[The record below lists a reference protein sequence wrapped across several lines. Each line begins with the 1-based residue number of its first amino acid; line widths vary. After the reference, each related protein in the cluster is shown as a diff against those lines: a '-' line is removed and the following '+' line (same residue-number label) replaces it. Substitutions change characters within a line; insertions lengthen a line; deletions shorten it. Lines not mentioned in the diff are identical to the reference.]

1 MTTPITGTN
10 PPFKNII
17 DTHENNNIKNNK
29 NNPDKIIETV
39 LLKII
44 LLPPNVIF
52 ENHNIKTLGMP
63 NNFQS
68 FHY

>member
-17 DTHENNNIKNNK
+17 DMHENNNIKNNK
-29 NNPDKIIETV
+29 NKPDKIIEMV

-44 LLPPNVIF
+44 ICPHDYI
-52 ENHNIKTLGMP
+52 
-63 NNFQS
+63 
-68 FHY
+68 